1 MTYPCAQ
8 AGRERA
14 EAERAGGRKG
24 TVVAYGGEGGSPPE
38 DKEETLKGAGLWGGR
53 KVQPQY
59 CKAKSREM
67 AKWRETTLDPEIL
80 NWRTDTWNWVS
91 YVGEGK

>member
-1 MTYPCAQ
+1 MTYPWAQ
-8 AGRERA
+8 AGKERA
-14 EAERAGGRKG
+14 EQKEEGGGEALLLPIAGG
-24 TVVAYGGEGGSPPE
+24 PPE

-53 KVQPQY
+53 KVRPQY

-80 NWRTDTWNWVS
+80 SWRTDTWN
-91 YVGEGK
+91 